1 MVLSSIGLI
10 SCFEINFGS
19 ILELDKC
26 SFFGEGEK
34 LGSFFFKEELSLRD
48 VVELVDFKSK
58 KMIFL

>member
-48 VVELVDFKSK
+48 VELVDFKSK